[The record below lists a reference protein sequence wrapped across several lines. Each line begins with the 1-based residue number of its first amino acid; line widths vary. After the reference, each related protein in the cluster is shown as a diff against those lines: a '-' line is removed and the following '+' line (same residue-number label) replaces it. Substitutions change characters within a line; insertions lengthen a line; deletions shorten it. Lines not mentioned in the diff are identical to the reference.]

1 MTNQRL
7 VFLNR
12 VALSERQAERIK
24 EGRIIDS
31 SENRKTWPF
40 SAVGCEQLLMTV
52 WVEKIVKKFMVVRTP
67 AQKFRKKEVLPP
79 WLRAKKMKS
88 QPCWGLKIT
97 FDEGRNCSQ
106 GLKIP
111 FKRITSL
118 LEKCDQGCVHNL
130 GLTTPENWLLSI
142 LITLFPV

>member
-1 MTNQRL
+1 
-7 VFLNR
+7 

-118 LEKCDQGCVHNL
+118 LEKCDQGCVHDL

-142 LITLFPV
+142 LITIFPV

>member
-1 MTNQRL
+1 
-7 VFLNR
+7 

-24 EGRIIDS
+24 EGRITDS

-130 GLTTPENWLLSI
+130 GLTNLGSWLLSI